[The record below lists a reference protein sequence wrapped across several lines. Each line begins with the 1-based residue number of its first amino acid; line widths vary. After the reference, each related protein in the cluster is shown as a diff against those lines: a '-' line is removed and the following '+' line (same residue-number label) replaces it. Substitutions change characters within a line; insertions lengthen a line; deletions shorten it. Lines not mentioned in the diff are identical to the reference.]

1 MKKILLLITAFVFV
15 IIFQGC
21 NALQTVKEVPKQNIQ
36 SFTNNIEEI
45 TLNVIMKDGTVYY
58 VDTRQSYN
66 QKDFILFKQYK
77 DNKID
82 IGTLDII
89 NFTLTGMKKPYNA
102 DLVTSTAIIIK
113 Q

>member
-1 MKKILLLITAFVFV
+1 MKNIVLFIIIFICIA
-15 IIFQGC
+15 IFQGC
-21 NALQTVKEVPKQNIQ
+21 NTLDVVKEVPKQNIK

-66 QKDFILFKQYK
+66 QKDFILFKKYK
-77 DNKID
+77 DKEID
-82 IGTLDII
+82 VGVLDLI
-89 NFTLTGMKKPYNA
+89 NFTLTGRKKPYNA